1 MTSSLDTMA
10 SLSCATKA
18 PYAYCLPEDYNKDVG
33 PWHAGKSKT
42 LSLPWI
48 YFFEFFIFDIHEV
61 NDQTQTVT
69 LEMYSKIKWYDPR
82 VVINANS
89 SEWKDQVLQLDG
101 DDYFS
106 IPLSQMDKFWFPHL
120 EILGLKSYTPQRV
133 KNMLTEAFKI
143 NSNSLLRHIDRVE
156 VVISCKMDFEK
167 YPFDSQFC
175 VFQQGSFYHPKGIV
189 DCNASFDR
197 DEHQHPIQYMI
208 EILHLPAEYDTVGNN
223 GQEWASCGFKM
234 EFKRK
239 KMAIFCQTYLPSI
252 ILVALTC
259 VSFIVPPEV
268 VPGRIGLLVTVLLML
283 INIYIGV
290 KANAPKSSGSISTM
304 DIFFIVCFGQV
315 FVAFMEY
322 GVVLFL
328 RMRRK
333 NILIEIEGG
342 GENSLIPTKNMAQ
355 TSTRSATNSWISDE
369 TGTGSTNQH
378 PNPNTIEGK
387 YKTLMTKSDN
397 VFLICYPI
405 SFLIFT
411 TLYFFIVLA

>member
-1 MTSSLDTMA
+1 MTSSLDSMS
-10 SLSCATKA
+10 SLSCATAA

-33 PWHAGKSKT
+33 PWHARKPKT

-82 VVINANS
+82 VVLDANS

-101 DDYFS
+101 EDYFP
-106 IPLSQMDKFWFPHL
+106 IPLSQMKKFWFPHL
-120 EILGLKSYTPQRV
+120 EILGLKTYTPQRV

-143 NSNSLLRHIDRVE
+143 NRNGLLRHIDRVE

-167 YPFDSQFC
+167 YPFDSQSC

-189 DCNASFDR
+189 DCNATFDR
-197 DEHQHPIQYMI
+197 DENQHPIQYMI
-208 EILHLPAEYDTVGNN
+208 DILDLPAEYDTVGNN

-239 KMAIFCQTYLPSI
+239 KLAIFCQTYLPSI

-283 INIYIGV
+283 INIYISV
-290 KANAPKSSGSISTM
+290 KANAPKSSGSISTF
-304 DIFFIVCFGQV
+304 DIFFLVCFGQV
-315 FVAFMEY
+315 FVAFVEY

-328 RMRRK
+328 CMRRK
-333 NILIEIEGG
+333 NILIEAEGG
-342 GENSLIPTKNMAQ
+342 GENSTISVENMAQ
-355 TSTRSATNSWISDE
+355 TRTRLAANSWISDN
-369 TGTGSTNQH
+369 GTGSINQH
-378 PNPNTIEGK
+378 PNPNTIESK
-387 YKTLMTKSDN
+387 YKSLMAQSDN
-397 VFLICYPI
+397 IFLICYPI
-405 SFLIFT
+405 SFSIFT
-411 TLYFFIVLA
+411 TLYFSIFLA